1 MRLKME
7 YGDTNFIGMVNA
19 EQYQGFVSEDWEL
32 DGLLQHFA
40 DETQAGRILV
50 MQMTDEGM
58 EHSWQVE
65 VLFEATGNVGPCYR
79 RAEGYIQVTDQRLYL
94 VDYDCLT
101 MAAQFEEE
109 KVPDTNCAD
118 YGFELRNGIYK
129 VDIVQ
134 FYNADQGEHVGRD
147 DVDLLLNLTAV
158 ARLGKNEQGV
168 IWCSYL

>member
-65 VLFEATGNVGPCYR
+65 VLF
-79 RAEGYIQVTDQRLYL
+79 
-94 VDYDCLT
+94 
-101 MAAQFEEE
+101 
-109 KVPDTNCAD
+109 
-118 YGFELRNGIYK
+118 
-129 VDIVQ
+129 
-134 FYNADQGEHVGRD
+134 
-147 DVDLLLNLTAV
+147 
-158 ARLGKNEQGV
+158 
-168 IWCSYL
+168 